1 MSRNSNKAPDFTQ
14 QFIIQIW
21 ARTQNL
27 WLCKLDFIWTENRQ
41 ENGWKATCW
50 PPLGLKLQLG
60 WWRNRLQSLMKS
72 LIWFLSSPSWLR
84 LPLPAALP
92 QTLKAL
98 SFTLSTVKTLSFLF
112 LSLLKKTVF
121 LSVWFLCPESS
132 SFSVLFSS
140 YLPLRFSLSP
150 SPLFCSRSSSHSISL
165 SLSFPV
171 FFFFYSR

>member
-1 MSRNSNKAPDFTQ
+1 MKIDKRTGGKLPVDHLWVWSFSLGDEEIDCRFWWSRY
-14 QFIIQIW
+14 
-21 ARTQNL
+21 
-27 WLCKLDFIWTENRQ
+27 
-41 ENGWKATCW
+41 
-50 PPLGLKLQLG
+50 LGFS
-60 WWRNRLQSLMKS
+60 R
-72 LIWFLSSPSWLR
+72 SPSWLR

-98 SFTLSTVKTLSFLF
+98 SFTLSTVKTLSFLL

-165 SLSFPV
+165 SLFFLFSFFLQPLTPLPTSLFSLSLASPV
-171 FFFFYSR
+171 FF